1 MIYKLLSY
9 LGWLIV
15 TGFYLL
21 IRFYGTGQREDWAT
35 TGGAVFLVWII
46 SSLVFY
52 TFFEIGN
59 LVSERRQLRR
69 LSYIK
74 LIFVRIFLVV
84 FSTVLVIFA
93 TRLIANLEESSSSAD
108 IILSTLTEFHSK
120 PMQIFMLY
128 LTLATMVLA
137 FVRQM
142 GFMVGPKMLLKL
154 MLGQYLE
161 PSMENRIFMFLDLKN
176 STAHGEQLG
185 HQRFFKLIQDCFHDL
200 TDSAVL
206 HDVEIYQYVGD
217 EAILTWDVNSGIRNS
232 NCVSIFWDFEKRLN
246 QNGNYYMEEYG
257 FIPKFK
263 AGLNMGPVTV
273 AQIGDIKREIAYLSD
288 VLNTASR
295 IESACNIHH
304 QQLLASGAIR
314 DMLCKDPRYRFDSIG
329 LIHFK
334 GKEKEEEIFAVVP
347 NGETV
352 VPNGETMAG

>member
-1 MIYKLLSY
+1 MVYKLLSF

-21 IRFYGTGQREDWAT
+21 IRFYGTGQTEDWAT
-35 TGGAVFLVWII
+35 SNSAVFLVWLI

-59 LVSERRQLRR
+59 IVSERRQLRKH
-69 LSYIK
+69 SYIK

-93 TRLIANLEESSSSAD
+93 TRIISNQEEHVGTAE

-120 PMQIFMLY
+120 PMQIFLLY

-142 GFMVGPKMLLKL
+142 GFMVGPRMLLKL
-154 MLGQYLE
+154 MLGRYQE
-161 PSMENRIFMFLDLKN
+161 PKMEHRIFMFLDLKD
-176 STAHGEQLG
+176 STSHGEQLG

-200 TDSAVL
+200 TDSAIS
-206 HDVEIYQYVGD
+206 HSVEIYQYVGD
-217 EAILTWDVNSGIRNS
+217 EAILTWDVQSGIRNS
-232 NCVSIFWDFEKRLN
+232 NCVSVFWDFEKRLQ
-246 QNGNYYMEEYG
+246 QNGDYYIQEYG
-257 FIPKFK
+257 FIPEFK

-273 AQIGDIKREIAYLSD
+273 AEIGDIKREIAYLSD

-295 IESACNIHH
+295 IENACTKHK
-304 QQLLASGAIR
+304 QRLLASEPIR
-314 DMLCKDPRYRFDSIG
+314 DMLRKDTQFNFVSIG

-334 GKEKEEEIFAVVP
+334 GKEREEEIFAVIP
-347 NGETV
+347 NGESLAV
-352 VPNGETMAG
+352 

>member
-1 MIYKLLSY
+1 MIYKFLSF

-21 IRFYGTGQREDWAT
+21 IRFYGTGQTEDWAT
-35 TGGAVFLVWII
+35 TNSAIFLVWIT

-59 LVSERRQLRR
+59 VVSERRQLRR
-69 LSYIK
+69 HSYIK

-93 TRLIANLEESSSSAD
+93 TRLIAREENASTPE

-120 PMQIFMLY
+120 PMQIFLLY

-142 GFMVGPKMLLKL
+142 SFMVGPKMLLKL
-154 MLGQYLE
+154 MLGRYLE
-161 PSMENRIFMFLDLKN
+161 PSMEHRIFMFLDLKN

-200 TDSAVL
+200 TDSAIS
-206 HDVEIYQYVGD
+206 HNVEIYQYVGD
-217 EAILTWDVNSGIRNS
+217 EAILTWDVESGIRNS
-232 NCVSIFWDFEKRLN
+232 NCISLFWDFEKRLN
-246 QNGNYYMEEYG
+246 QNREYYTQEYG
-257 FIPKFK
+257 FIPEFK

-295 IESACNIHH
+295 IENACNIHQ

-314 DMLCKDPRYRFDSIG
+314 DMLCKDTRYTFDSIG

-347 NGETV
+347 AEETV
-352 VPNGETMAG
+352 EA